1 MRPIRGTT
9 IARWKVIVGLTM
21 LYGWAQAGEPY
32 LRPHV
37 DYGGAFSSE
46 KPKVKA
52 PKGCLAG
59 SVGRMTAGKGA
70 ASTVRVGIHVQ
81 GADAPR
87 GTRKRM
93 IELGWWQPMSGQPP
107 EIREGDSVRDVFLI
121 CLRPGEYRLAT
132 FTFGYNT
139 VTKYMGEHM
148 AIPLTVEAGRTRYL
162 GSFMLS
168 DQGELHPCSGQDRGL
183 RMILQNRAEVD
194 VPLVNRFVE
203 GESAIVDIPD
213 VRGHEPLFYGCPP
226 ISKP

>member
-1 MRPIRGTT
+1 MRLAGLI
-9 IARWKVIVGLTM
+9 GLTVVCG
-21 LYGWAQAGEPY
+21 LAQAGEPY
-32 LRPHV
+32 LRVGV
-37 DYGGAFSSE
+37 DYGTVFSSE
-46 KPKVKA
+46 KPKKNE

-59 SVGRMTAGKGA
+59 SVGRMTASKGGP
-70 ASTVRVGIHVQ
+70 SSVRIGIHFQ

-148 AIPLTVEAGRTRYL
+148 VLPLRVEAGKTHYL

-168 DQGELHPCSGQDRGL
+168 DQGEIHPCSGEDRGL
-183 RMILQNRAEVD
+183 RMILQDRAEVD
-194 VPLVNRFVE
+194 IPLINRFVE
-203 GESAIVDIPD
+203 GEPAFADIPD
-213 VRGHEPLFYGCPP
+213 VRGHEPLFYGCLPVP
-226 ISKP
+226 VR

>member
-1 MRPIRGTT
+1 MKMMRWW
-9 IARWKVIVGLTM
+9 ALAGLTM
-21 LYGWAQAGEPY
+21 LCGLAQAEKPY
-32 LRPHV
+32 VRPHI

-46 KPKVKA
+46 KPKKNEPA
-52 PKGCLAG
+52 GCLAG
-59 SVGRMTAGKGA
+59 SVGRMTAGKGGP
-70 ASTVRVGIHVQ
+70 SSVRVGIHFQ

-93 IELGWWQPMSGQPP
+93 IELGWWQPMPGQPP

-139 VTKYMGEHM
+139 VTRYMGEHM
-148 AIPLTVEAGRTRYL
+148 AIPLTVEAGKTRYL

-168 DQGELHPCSGQDRGL
+168 DQGESHPCSGEDRGL
-183 RMILQNRAEVD
+183 RMILQDRAEVD
-194 VPLVNRFVE
+194 MPLINRFVE
-203 GESAIVDIPD
+203 GEPAFVDMPD

-226 ISKP
+226 ASKP

>member
-1 MRPIRGTT
+1 MAGLI
-9 IARWKVIVGLTM
+9 GLTVVCG
-21 LYGWAQAGEPY
+21 LAQAGEPY
-32 LRPHV
+32 LRVGV
-37 DYGGAFSSE
+37 DYGTVFSSE
-46 KPKVKA
+46 KPKKNE

-59 SVGRMTAGKGA
+59 SVGRMTASKGGP
-70 ASTVRVGIHVQ
+70 SSVRIGIHFQ

-148 AIPLTVEAGRTRYL
+148 VLPLRVEAGKTHYL

-168 DQGELHPCSGQDRGL
+168 DQGEIHPCSGEDRGL
-183 RMILQNRAEVD
+183 RMILQDRAEVD
-194 VPLVNRFVE
+194 IPLINRFVE
-203 GESAIVDIPD
+203 GEPAFADIPD
-213 VRGHEPLFYGCPP
+213 VRGHEPLFYGCLPVP
-226 ISKP
+226 VR